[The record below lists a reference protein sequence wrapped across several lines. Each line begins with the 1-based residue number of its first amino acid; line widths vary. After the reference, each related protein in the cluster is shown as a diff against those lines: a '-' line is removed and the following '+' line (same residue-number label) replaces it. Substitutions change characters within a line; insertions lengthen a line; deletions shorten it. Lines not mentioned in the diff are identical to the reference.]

1 MKAPRRSP
9 LALLIAA
16 ALAAGAADATAL
28 AAAPAA
34 PEAAASAPQVL
45 PTVIVQGLSYGHGTL
60 PSAASVLGRRALTEG
75 QPQINLSETLNQ
87 VPGLIVNNR
96 QDYAQD
102 MQMSIRGFGADSPFG
117 VQDLRLVLD
126 GIPLTMPD
134 GQAQSQVIDMPML
147 GGVKVIKGPF
157 VALYG
162 NAAGG
167 VLEAWTRPAPHR
179 PEATLSTW
187 LGAWGTRQTV
197 LSGGARSGAWS
208 GVAGLTDMRTAGWRQ
223 HSQATRRQFN
233 AVLRRDDGGSDRY
246 SVVVN
251 ALNQNAQDPAG
262 LTRAELQRDP
272 SGVDPAIVAYD
283 ARKTARNRQVG
294 VSWHHRFDASNA
306 MQFAVYDGTR
316 RVVQFLPFSGDFGV
330 SAGGVVD
337 LRDAFGGARAQYTHA
352 GELAARAY
360 RLDAGIDYGRE
371 NEWRKGWINDFGTQT
386 GLRNDQYNTVDNFA
400 QFVQAHWQLGS
411 RVELS
416 GGVRH
421 DQVRFGS
428 TTASDSPFGA
438 GSGGGASYA
447 STDPVLGVSWRVGPN
462 DSVYADYGHGFV
474 TPTAYQLAYRPD
486 GKPGLNFALQPM
498 HLRSAEVGWRGS
510 AGVLRVDAALYHVD
524 TDNQIVVYKSIG
536 GRTTYIN
543 AGSTRRW
550 GVDLGVHA
558 NLPADLH
565 ARLAYSLVDVRF
577 VGGPYDGNTM
587 PGVPRQ
593 QLDSILSWR
602 PRGVPGF
609 HAALDWQLRSQVYVD
624 AQNSAAAQGWGV
636 LNASLGTRQHTG
648 RWTLHEYMRVDN
660 VLDRNYVGA
669 VVIADSQGRYY
680 EAAPGRNF
688 GVGVEL
694 TRGF

>member
-1 MKAPRRSP
+1 MKHPRRS
-9 LALLIAA
+9 LIALLVA
-16 ALAAGAADATAL
+16 

-34 PEAAASAPQVL
+34 AASPAHAAAPHAPAPAASTPQVL
-45 PTVIVQGLSYGHGTL
+45 PTVVVQGLSYGHGAL
-60 PSAASVLGRRALTEG
+60 PSAVTVLGRRALTEG
-75 QPQINLSETLNQ
+75 QPQINLSETLNR

-167 VLEAWTRPAPHR
+167 VLEAWTRPAPRR
-179 PEATLSTW
+179 PEATLSNW
-187 LGAWGTRQTV
+187 SGAWGTRQTV

-208 GVAGLTDMRTAGWRQ
+208 GVAGLTDMRTGGWRE
-223 HSQATRRQFN
+223 HSQATRQQFN

-251 ALNQNAQDPAG
+251 ALNQDAQDPAG
-262 LTRAELQRDP
+262 LTRAELEQNPR
-272 SGVDPAIVAYD
+272 GVAPAILSYD
-283 ARKTARNRQVG
+283 TRKTARNRQIG
-294 VSWHHRFDASNA
+294 VSWHHRFDAADA
-306 MQFAVYDGTR
+306 MQLALYDGTR
-316 RVVQFLPFSGDFGV
+316 RVVQFLPFSGNFGT

-337 LRDAFGGARAQYTHA
+337 LRDAFGGARAQFTHA
-352 GELAARAY
+352 GELAARPY
-360 RLDAGIDYGRE
+360 RLAAGFDYGRE
-371 NEWRKGWINDFGTQT
+371 NEWRKGWINNLGTQG

-400 QFVQAHWQLGS
+400 QFVQAHWQLGHG
-411 RVELS
+411 VELS

-428 TTASDSPFGA
+428 NTASDAPFDA
-438 GSGGGASYA
+438 GSSGGAHYA
-447 STDPVLGVSWRVGPN
+447 STDPVVGVLWRIAPGQRI
-462 DSVYADYGHGFV
+462 YADYGHGFV

-486 GKPGLNFALQPM
+486 GQPGLNFALQPM
-498 HLRSAEVGWRGS
+498 HLRSAEVGWRGR
-510 AGVLRVDAALYHVD
+510 AGALRVDAALYHVD

-536 GRTTYIN
+536 GRTTYVN
-543 AGSTRRW
+543 AGNTRRS
-550 GVDLGVHA
+550 GLDLGLHA
-558 NLPADLH
+558 RLPADLH
-565 ARLAYSLVDVRF
+565 ARLAYSLIDVQF
-577 VGGPYDGNTM
+577 VGGPYAGHAM

-593 QLDSILSWR
+593 QLDSALSWR
-602 PRGVPGF
+602 PRAMPGLY
-609 HAALDWQLRSQVYVD
+609 ATLDWQLRSQVWVD
-624 AQNSAAAQGWGV
+624 APNSAAAQGWGV
-636 LNASLGTRQHTG
+636 LNASLGTRQHAG
-648 RWTLHEYMRVDN
+648 RWTLHEYLRVDN
-660 VLDRNYVGA
+660 VLDRQYVGA

-680 EAAPGRNF
+680 EAAPGRNA
-688 GVGVEL
+688 GVGIEL